1 MVQSRSHGNFSSRPL
16 SDDAIAAA
24 LHNLKTIASTKEL
37 LALQNA
43 LGVEIYLVGGLV
55 RDLITTSL
63 ASIDVGSIHDLD
75 LAISLSPH
83 EAMEKL
89 TTAGIHAIPTGI
101 LHGTISAV
109 FLEQQLSPCFSK
121 KLQIQLTTFRKPGS
135 RTSHEYS
142 STIQEDLSGR
152 DFTINALAYEVTSQR
167 LIDPFNGLNDI
178 RGNTVRAV
186 SSPQDRFNEDP
197 QRIMRMVRFG
207 PAAGRTVETSTQLEA
222 KKLTAR
228 LTEISIERIRDEF
241 LKILL
246 SDHPAQGLR
255 LLKELGILDWLVP
268 EIIPSYNLE
277 QNEFHREDVFEHT
290 LTVVEHATKDLH
302 VRLAAF
308 FHDLGKPSTLTT
320 GDDGRRHFY
329 LHEQKSAEIAREVMT
344 RLKCSNADIQ
354 EVMLLVAYH
363 MRPID
368 CGAPGARR
376 LIRDLGSSYDRWREL
391 KIADSPPVM
400 AEDDF
405 RKMLLAFDELI
416 TIERVRNFS
425 SPYSKLAIT
434 GNDILGLGI
443 PAGPEVGQLLKAL
456 LELVA
461 DDPEKNK
468 PEVLIEEVKARV
480 GKS

>member
-1 MVQSRSHGNFSSRPL
+1 M
-16 SDDAIAAA
+16 
-24 LHNLKTIASTKEL
+24 T
-37 LALQNA
+37 
-43 LGVEIYLVGGLV
+43 
-55 RDLITTSL
+55 
-63 ASIDVGSIHDLD
+63 
-75 LAISLSPH
+75 
-83 EAMEKL
+83 KL
-89 TTAGIHAIPTGI
+89 TNAGIKAIPSGI

-109 FLEQQLSPCFSK
+109 FSEHQLTPCFSE
-121 KLQIQLTTFRKPGS
+121 KLQIQLTTFRKPGL
-135 RTSHEYS
+135 RASHESS
-142 STIQEDLSGR
+142 STIEEDLSGR

-167 LIDPFNGLNDI
+167 LIDPFSGLNDI
-178 RGNTVRAV
+178 RGNMVRAV
-186 SSPQDRFNEDP
+186 ISPQERFNEDP

-207 PAAGRTVETSTQLEA
+207 PAAGRAVEASTLLEA
-222 KKLTAR
+222 AKFTTR

-241 LKILL
+241 FKILL
-246 SDHPAQGLR
+246 SDYPSQGIR

-277 QNEFHREDVFEHT
+277 QNEFHHEDVFEHT
-290 LTVVEHATKDLH
+290 LTVVDHSSKDLH

-308 FHDLGKPSTLTT
+308 FHDLGKPFTLST

-329 LHEQKSAEIAREVMT
+329 LHEQKSAEIAREVMS

-400 AEDDF
+400 AEDEF
-405 RKMLLAFDELI
+405 RKMLSEFDELI
-416 TIERVRNFS
+416 TAERARNFT

-434 GNDILGLGI
+434 GNDILALGV

-456 LELVA
+456 
-461 DDPEKNK
+461 
-468 PEVLIEEVKARV
+468 EE
-480 GKS
+480 